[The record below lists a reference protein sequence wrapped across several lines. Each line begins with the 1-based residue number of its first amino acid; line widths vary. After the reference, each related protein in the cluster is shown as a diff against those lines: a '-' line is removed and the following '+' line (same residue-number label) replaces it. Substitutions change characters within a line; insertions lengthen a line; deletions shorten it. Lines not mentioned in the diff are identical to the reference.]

1 MTKSSSICTA
11 LMIVEYK
18 HDACL
23 HNHLIVLSSYASLV
37 VRVEVFGLHRLIH
50 TFLHFVHGHYFFY
63 PMMMICATSKK

>member
-37 VRVEVFGLHRLIH
+37 VRVEVFGLHNTYFFAFCAKPL
-50 TFLHFVHGHYFFY
+50 FFY
-63 PMMMICATSKK
+63 PMQSNQQ